1 MRSFLSSVR
10 VVAAKEF
17 RDCWRNLWLIVGSAL
32 FACLSLA
39 VVFGTAAIGGDFSFR
54 PLEAVMTSVVTL
66 GVFLIPLIAV
76 LISYDAFVG
85 EQEHGTLI
93 LLLTYPLSRPT
104 LLTGKLLG
112 QSAAL
117 GVCLLLGFSVLPLLT
132 VLNVLPYDLTRL
144 SLLTA
149 VLIFSGWLLGL
160 VFILISLT
168 ISLLAKN
175 KARALGVLLSIWLL
189 SVLFYDLGLL
199 IITIAFEHQITN
211 GFLNICLAVNPASA
225 FRLFNQQLLEN
236 STIPLQTAWL
246 GVYLCLWSAVLFVLD
261 RFILNKRTF

>member
-1 MRSFLSSVR
+1 
-10 VVAAKEF
+10 
-17 RDCWRNLWLIVGSAL
+17 
-32 FACLSLA
+32 
-39 VVFGTAAIGGDFSFR
+39 
-54 PLEAVMTSVVTL
+54 MTSVVTL

-93 LLLTYPLSRPT
+93 LLLTYPLSRT
-104 LLTGKLLG
+104 ALLTGKLLG

-149 VLIFSGWLLGL
+149 VLIFSGCLLGL

-199 IITIAFEHQITN
+199 IITIAFD
-211 GFLNICLAVNPASA
+211 LNFS
-225 FRLFNQQLLEN
+225 
-236 STIPLQTAWL
+236 
-246 GVYLCLWSAVLFVLD
+246 
-261 RFILNKRTF
+261 

>member
-85 EQEHGTLI
+85 EQEHGTFN
-93 LLLTYPLSRPT
+93 TVRSGNTEKPRSRQTP
-104 LLTGKLLG
+104 
-112 QSAAL
+112 SAAL
-117 GVCLLLGFSVLPLLT
+117 CPRSLP
-132 VLNVLPYDLTRL
+132 VKSAGRE
-144 SLLTA
+144 
-149 VLIFSGWLLGL
+149 SG
-160 VFILISLT
+160 
-168 ISLLAKN
+168 
-175 KARALGVLLSIWLL
+175 
-189 SVLFYDLGLL
+189 
-199 IITIAFEHQITN
+199 
-211 GFLNICLAVNPASA
+211 
-225 FRLFNQQLLEN
+225 
-236 STIPLQTAWL
+236 
-246 GVYLCLWSAVLFVLD
+246 
-261 RFILNKRTF
+261 

>member
-1 MRSFLSSVR
+1 M
-10 VVAAKEF
+10 
-17 RDCWRNLWLIVGSAL
+17 
-32 FACLSLA
+32 
-39 VVFGTAAIGGDFSFR
+39 VF
-54 PLEAVMTSVVTL
+54 
-66 GVFLIPLIAV
+66 
-76 LISYDAFVG
+76 
-85 EQEHGTLI
+85 
-93 LLLTYPLSRPT
+93 
-104 LLTGKLLG
+104 
-112 QSAAL
+112 
-117 GVCLLLGFSVLPLLT
+117 PLLT

>member
-93 LLLTYPLSRPT
+93 LLSRPA

-211 GFLNICLAVNPASA
+211 EFLNICLAANPASA

>member
-39 VVFGTAAIGGDFSFR
+39 VAFGTAAIGGDFSFR

-93 LLLTYPLSRPT
+93 LLLTYPLSRT
-104 LLTGKLLG
+104 ALLTGKLLG

-149 VLIFSGWLLGL
+149 VLIF
-160 VFILISLT
+160 LT

-199 IITIAFEHQITN
+199 IITIAFEHQIRN
-211 GFLNICLAVNPASA
+211 EFLNICLAANPASA
-225 FRLFNQQLLEN
+225 FRLFNQQLLED

>member
-1 MRSFLSSVR
+1 MDARELTRDEKKKIRSL
-10 VVAAKEF
+10 
-17 RDCWRNLWLIVGSAL
+17 
-32 FACLSLA
+32 
-39 VVFGTAAIGGDFSFR
+39 
-54 PLEAVMTSVVTL
+54 VT
-66 GVFLIPLIAV
+66 GMCAN
-76 LISYDAFVG
+76 YDRESG
-85 EQEHGTLI
+85 L
-93 LLLTYPLSRPT
+93 
-104 LLTGKLLG
+104 
-112 QSAAL
+112 
-117 GVCLLLGFSVLPLLT
+117 CLPLDCACYMLHM
-132 VLNVLPYDLTRL
+132 PYDLTRL

-149 VLIFSGWLLGL
+149 VLIFSGCLLGL

-199 IITIAFEHQITN
+199 IITIAFEHQIRN
-211 GFLNICLAVNPASA
+211 EFLNICLAANPASA

>member
-54 PLEAVMTSVVTL
+54 PLEAV
-66 GVFLIPLIAV
+66 
-76 LISYDAFVG
+76 ISYDAFVG

-93 LLLTYPLSRPT
+93 LLLTYPLSRPA

-132 VLNVLPYDLTRL
+132 VLNVLPYALTRL

-168 ISLLAKN
+168 ISLVAKN

-246 GVYLCLWSAVLFVLD
+246 GVYLFLWSAVLFVLD

>member
-1 MRSFLSSVR
+1 
-10 VVAAKEF
+10 
-17 RDCWRNLWLIVGSAL
+17 
-32 FACLSLA
+32 
-39 VVFGTAAIGGDFSFR
+39 
-54 PLEAVMTSVVTL
+54 MTSVVTL

-93 LLLTYPLSRPT
+93 LLLTYPLSRT
-104 LLTGKLLG
+104 ALLTGKLLG

-117 GVCLLLGFSVLPLLT
+117 GVCLLLGFPVLPLLT

-149 VLIFSGWLLGL
+149 VLIFSGCLLGL

-199 IITIAFEHQITN
+199 IITIAFEHQIRN
-211 GFLNICLAVNPASA
+211 EFLNICLAANPASA

>member
-85 EQEHGTLI
+85 E
-93 LLLTYPLSRPT
+93 
-104 LLTGKLLG
+104 
-112 QSAAL
+112 
-117 GVCLLLGFSVLPLLT
+117 
-132 VLNVLPYDLTRL
+132 
-144 SLLTA
+144 
-149 VLIFSGWLLGL
+149 
-160 VFILISLT
+160 
-168 ISLLAKN
+168 
-175 KARALGVLLSIWLL
+175 
-189 SVLFYDLGLL
+189 
-199 IITIAFEHQITN
+199 
-211 GFLNICLAVNPASA
+211 
-225 FRLFNQQLLEN
+225 
-236 STIPLQTAWL
+236 
-246 GVYLCLWSAVLFVLD
+246 
-261 RFILNKRTF
+261 

>member
-66 GVFLIPLIAV
+66 GVFLIPLIAI
-76 LISYDAFVG
+76 LISYDSFVG
-85 EQEHGTLI
+85 EQEQGTLI
-93 LLLTYPLSRPT
+93 LLLTYPLSRT
-104 LLTGKLLG
+104 ALLTGKLLG
-112 QSAAL
+112 LGSAL
-117 GVCLLLGFSVLPLLT
+117 GLCLLIGFFVLPLLT
-132 VLNVLPYDLTRL
+132 FFHVLPYELSRL
-144 SLLTA
+144 SFLT
-149 VLIFSGWLLGL
+149 VSLTLSGLLLGT

-168 ISLLAKN
+168 VSLLVKN
-175 KARALGVLLSIWLL
+175 KARALGLLLTIWLL

-199 IITIAFEHQITN
+199 IITIAFENRMTN
-211 GFLNICLAVNPASA
+211 DFLNACLVANPASS

-236 STIPLQTAWL
+236 SNISLKVVSL
-246 GVYLCLWSAVLFVLD
+246 GVYLCLWSSVLFVLD
-261 RFILNKRTF
+261 RFILNKKTF

>member
-1 MRSFLSSVR
+1 
-10 VVAAKEF
+10 
-17 RDCWRNLWLIVGSAL
+17 
-32 FACLSLA
+32 
-39 VVFGTAAIGGDFSFR
+39 
-54 PLEAVMTSVVTL
+54 MTSVVTL

-93 LLLTYPLSRPT
+93 LLLTYPLSRT
-104 LLTGKLLG
+104 ALLTGKLLG

-149 VLIFSGWLLGL
+149 VLIFSGCLLGL

-199 IITIAFEHQITN
+199 IITIAFEHQIRN
-211 GFLNICLAVNPASA
+211 EFLNICLAANPASA

-261 RFILNKRTF
+261 RFILNKELSNQRFLTKGALLCRQKLVILFLLPLRYVQCFCLCRLYWGLKAEHRFSFIFGSRL

>member
-1 MRSFLSSVR
+1 MKGFLSSVR
-10 VVAAKEF
+10 IVAFKEF
-17 RDCWRNLWLIVGSAL
+17 EDCWRNLWLIVGSAL
-32 FACLSLA
+32 FAFLSLA

-66 GVFLIPLIAV
+66 GVFLIPFIAI

-93 LLLTYPLSRPT
+93 LLLTYPLSRT
-104 LLTGKLLG
+104 ALLTGKLFG

-117 GVCLLLGFSVLPLLT
+117 GICLLLGFSVLPLLA
-132 VLNVLPYDLTRL
+132 VLNVLPYNLARL

-149 VLIFSGWLLGL
+149 ALIFSGWLLGL
-160 VFILISLT
+160 LFILISLT
-168 ISLLAKN
+168 VSLLAKN

-199 IITIAFEHQITN
+199 IITIAFEHRITN
-211 GFLNICLAVNPASA
+211 EFLNICVAANPASA
-225 FRLFNQQLLEN
+225 FRIFNQQLLEN
-236 STIPLQTAWL
+236 SNINLQTAWL
-246 GVYLCLWSAVLFVLD
+246 GVYLCLWSSVLFVLG

>member
-1 MRSFLSSVR
+1 
-10 VVAAKEF
+10 
-17 RDCWRNLWLIVGSAL
+17 
-32 FACLSLA
+32 
-39 VVFGTAAIGGDFSFR
+39 
-54 PLEAVMTSVVTL
+54 MTSVVTL

-93 LLLTYPLSRPT
+93 LLLTYPLSRPA

-160 VFILISLT
+160 VFILR
-168 ISLLAKN
+168 N
-175 KARALGVLLSIWLL
+175 
-189 SVLFYDLGLL
+189 
-199 IITIAFEHQITN
+199 
-211 GFLNICLAVNPASA
+211 
-225 FRLFNQQLLEN
+225 
-236 STIPLQTAWL
+236 
-246 GVYLCLWSAVLFVLD
+246 LCT
-261 RFILNKRTF
+261 KGG